1 MKDSIGYIINDGKS
15 YTRGHSSARL
25 VHLRLLPD
33 IGNVPLMVLRD
44 SAAEALQQHLH
55 KVREAG
61 GTELQGYGLL
71 FSLRAS
77 SAKLRKP
84 QAASCKRRAASCK
97 LQAASGK
104 LPNIFSLVK
113 FPVSSSERLY

>member
-1 MKDSIGYIINDGKS
+1 MHDWSI
-15 YTRGHSSARL
+15 
-25 VHLRLLPD
+25 LRLLPD

-61 GTELQGYGLL
+61 GTGVAGLWS
-71 FSLRAS
+71 FIFPQSDKQQAS

-104 LPNIFSLVK
+104 LPNNFSLVK

>member
-61 GTELQGYGLL
+61 GTGVAGLWS
-71 FSLRAS
+71 FIFPQSDKRQAPKATS
-77 SAKLRKP
+77 S
-84 QAASCKRRAASCK
+84 K
-97 LQAASGK
+97 LQATSGK
-104 LPNIFSLVK
+104 LQA
-113 FPVSSSERLY
+113 SSRKRQAP